1 MGLLDQLLGGTAGG
15 EAGAGSL
22 GAGGAGAAV
31 PDQVLTA
38 LLPVL
43 LGLLADRRG
52 PGAAAVVPP
61 GAVDGSPTERTF
73 SGVGGLAGLLAR
85 FSRHG
90 HGALASSWVR
100 QGDNE
105 PMAPEIVP
113 EVFSAQELRALAERA
128 GLGEEAVRRGLAVL
142 LPAVVDH
149 FTPTGEVPARDR
161 LLASLMDY
169 EKRLPH

>member
-15 EAGAGSL
+15 KTGAGAGAES
-22 GAGGAGAAV
+22 AGAAV
-31 PDQVLTA
+31 PDRVLTA

-43 LGLLADRRG
+43 LGLLTDRRG
-52 PGAAAVVPP
+52 PGAAAVMPP
-61 GAVDGSPTERTF
+61 GTVDASATERTF

-90 HGALASSWVR
+90 HGALASSWVC
-100 QGDNE
+100 QGTNE
-105 PMAPEIVP
+105 PLSPEIVS
-113 EVFSAQELRALAERA
+113 EVFSAQELRAVAERA
-128 GLGEEAVRRGLAVL
+128 GLGEEEVRGGLVVL